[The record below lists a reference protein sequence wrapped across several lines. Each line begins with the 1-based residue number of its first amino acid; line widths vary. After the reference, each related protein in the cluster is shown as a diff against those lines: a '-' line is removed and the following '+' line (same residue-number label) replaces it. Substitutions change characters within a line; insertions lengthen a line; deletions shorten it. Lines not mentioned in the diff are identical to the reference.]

1 MGLTHQPSTQ
11 TAPRAES
18 TAPSKRLVGPD
29 VVRAVAMA
37 GVVTMNFHGYLINDG
52 ARRDGGWPYDLF
64 DPWTGPLSTRFA
76 ATFVLTAG
84 VGVTLMTRTAIGD
97 PARTSELRWR
107 LASRGLL
114 LYAFG
119 LAFDF
124 IWAGTILPFYGAMF
138 LLAAVMYTLRTR
150 WLLAIGVTAAVA
162 GWAIRWWRLERE
174 LDGHDTS
181 WLTEP
186 ASRSPRGL
194 VLDVFVNGTHPL
206 LPWLAFFCAGMI
218 VGRLITHST
227 RWTIG
232 LFEIGWR
239 PLVVAVGVALF
250 TAGTVAGVS
259 ASGDRALVLL
269 STDPFERGLAYTSS
283 ALGTALVAFAVIS
296 ALAERYRHTA
306 LVDALRRAGQ
316 MSLTIYIAH
325 ALVFNL
331 LVDWL
336 DVVDPAGL
344 TTALSFAAIYW
355 TIATA
360 AAVAYHRRF
369 GQGPAEIAYRKL
381 TG

>member
-1 MGLTHQPSTQ
+1 MDLIERPTRT
-11 TAPRAES
+11 
-18 TAPSKRLVGPD
+18 RLVGPD

-52 ARRDGGWPYDLF
+52 ARRDGGWAYDLF

-84 VGVTLMTRTAIGD
+84 VGVTLMTNRAIGD
-97 PARTSELRWR
+97 RARTSELRWR

-124 IWAGTILPFYGAMF
+124 IWPGTILPYYGTMF
-138 LLAAVMYTLRTR
+138 LLAALMFTLRTR
-150 WLLAIGVTAAVA
+150 SLVLIGITAAVA
-162 GWAIRWWRLERE
+162 GWCIRWWRYERE
-174 LDGHDTS
+174 LDGHDTA

-194 VLDVFVNGTHPL
+194 VLDMFVNGTHPL
-206 LPWLAFFCAGMI
+206 LPWLIFLCAGMI
-218 VGRLITHST
+218 VARLMS
-227 RWTIG
+227 RPAAG
-232 LFEIGWR
+232 PIGWR
-239 PLVVAVGVALF
+239 PAVAMAGMALF
-250 TAGTVAGVS
+250 TVGTFTS
-259 ASGDRALVLL
+259 AAATSSRSRVLL
-269 STDPFERGLAYTSS
+269 SNDPFERGLAYTAS
-283 ALGTALVAFAVIS
+283 ALGTALLAFAAITW
-296 ALAERYRHTA
+296 LAERHCDA
-306 LVDALRRAGQ
+306 PVVDALRRAGQ

-336 DVVDPAGL
+336 DVVDPRGL
-344 TTALSFAAIYW
+344 GTALTFAAGYW
-355 TIATA
+355 LIATA
-360 AAVAYHRRF
+360 LAVAYHRRF